1 MDIKELIE
9 ELNSWKAPYAEITI
23 NGVGIKKIEN
33 IGANTFSI
41 VPESDYPIDDRI
53 EELENDI
60 DEKDSEIRD
69 LENEVGDYE
78 DFVDDLK
85 DDMQAAIDI
94 LEDIL
99 EDLEDED
106 PKNSKILKIIDK
118 FEDDINKEIY

>member
-1 MDIKELIE
+1 MDIKELID

-60 DEKDSEIRD
+60 DEKDSEIKD
-69 LENEVGDYE
+69 LNDEIGDYE

-85 DDMQAAIDI
+85 DDMQLAVNILKEID
-94 LEDIL
+94 ENT
-99 EDLEDED
+99 EDED
-106 PKNSKILKIIDK
+106 FRILDLIQKL
-118 FEDDINKEIY
+118 EDDIDRDIY

>member
-9 ELNSWKAPYAEITI
+9 ELNSWKAPNAEITI
-23 NGVGIKKIEN
+23 NGVGIKGIEN
-33 IGANTFSI
+33 IGANTFSV

-69 LENEVGDYE
+69 LTSEIEDWE

-85 DDMQAAIDI
+85 DDMDVAVRILKEID
-94 LEDIL
+94 ENT
-99 EDLEDED
+99 EDED
-106 PKNSKILKIIDK
+106 SRILDLIQKL
-118 FEDDINKEIY
+118 EDDIDRDIY

>member
-23 NGVGIKKIEN
+23 NGVSIKGIEN

-41 VPESDYPIDDRI
+41 VPETDYSIDDRI
-53 EELENDI
+53 EELESDI

-69 LENEVGDYE
+69 LTSEIEDWE

-85 DDMQAAIDI
+85 DDMDIAVKILKEID
-94 LEDIL
+94 ENS
-99 EDLEDED
+99 EDED
-106 PKNSKILKIIDK
+106 FRIMDLIQKL
-118 FEDDINKEIY
+118 EDDIDRDIY

>member
-1 MDIKELIE
+1 MDIRELID
-9 ELNSWKAPYAEITI
+9 ELNSWKAPYAEITV

-60 DEKDSEIRD
+60 DEKDSEIKD
-69 LENEVGDYE
+69 LNDEIGDYE

-85 DDMQAAIDI
+85 DDMQLAVNILKEID
-94 LEDIL
+94 ENT
-99 EDLEDED
+99 EDED
-106 PKNSKILKIIDK
+106 FRILDLIQKL
-118 FEDDINKEIY
+118 EDDIDKDIY

>member
-60 DEKDSEIRD
+60 DEKDSEIKD
-69 LENEVGDYE
+69 LNDEIGDYE

-85 DDMQAAIDI
+85 DDMQLAVNILKEID
-94 LEDIL
+94 ENT
-99 EDLEDED
+99 EDED
-106 PKNSKILKIIDK
+106 FRILDLIQKL
-118 FEDDINKEIY
+118 EDDIDKDIYF

>member
-9 ELNSWKAPYAEITI
+9 ELNSWRAPYAEITV

-41 VPESDYPIDDRI
+41 VPKSDYPIDDRI

-60 DEKDSEIRD
+60 DEKDSEIKD
-69 LENEVGDYE
+69 LNDEIGDYE

-85 DDMQAAIDI
+85 DDMQLAVNILKEID
-94 LEDIL
+94 ENT
-99 EDLEDED
+99 EDED
-106 PKNSKILKIIDK
+106 FRILDLIQKL
-118 FEDDINKEIY
+118 EDDIDKDIYF

>member
-23 NGVGIKKIEN
+23 NGVGIKGIEN

-53 EELENDI
+53 EELEDDI
-60 DEKDSEIRD
+60 EDKDSEIRT
-69 LENEVGDYE
+69 LENDVSEYMDL
-78 DFVDDLK
+78 VDDLK

-94 LEDIL
+94 LKDIL
-99 EDLEDED
+99 EDSEDED
-106 PKNSKILKIIDK
+106 PKSSKILKIIDK